1 MAKTKRNKSKKKS
14 KKEQSKQQDV
24 VRRLWLP
31 AAAGLIIVAIAAGL
45 WWGLSS
51 RQNGGPIA
59 STNASTTSGP
69 SAVGTDSTSTSAK
82 ATSDAAATST
92 ATNGGKT
99 ASMAAPTSAEIEAAR
114 KAGAVSYVLETSR
127 GTVQLELRGDLVPL
141 TVANFVK
148 LAKSGFYD
156 GLTFHRVEDWVVQGG
171 DPRGDGTGGPGY
183 TIRLETNPALLN
195 RTGAIAMARS
205 ADPDSAGSQFYI
217 LKKDADWLDGDYAVF
232 GRVTSGMD
240 VVNKLQ
246 VGDKIISIR
255 PASGS

>member
-1 MAKTKRNKSKKKS
+1 
-14 KKEQSKQQDV
+14 
-24 VRRLWLP
+24 
-31 AAAGLIIVAIAAGL
+31 
-45 WWGLSS
+45 
-51 RQNGGPIA
+51 
-59 STNASTTSGP
+59 
-69 SAVGTDSTSTSAK
+69 
-82 ATSDAAATST
+82 
-92 ATNGGKT
+92 
-99 ASMAAPTSAEIEAAR
+99 MAAPTSAEIEAAR

-127 GTVQLELRGDLVPL
+127 GTVQLELRGDLMPL

-171 DPRGDGTGGPGY
+171 DPQGDGTGGPGY
-183 TIRLETNPALLN
+183 TIRLETNPTLLN

-217 LKKDADWLDGDYAVF
+217 SKKDADWLDGDYAVF